1 MSILQQ
7 ARVLITSVPYAAFLL
22 WPTIYLYYAIY
33 VYQPYVVFL
42 ARLPIYIL
50 TNLIVYGLSYVLT
63 GSKERAT
70 LGSAVFFITNLV
82 LIRSGTQLPL
92 LRTLHE
98 VWNVHPEA
106 LAIPLL
112 ILPLLRLIQI
122 GQRVAH
128 FIHLSVLAMTILLH
142 ARLGIRQVRDHFYL
156 RKPWPSACPE
166 AALQDSTFRYPDIYC
181 LVFDAFSEPDTLE
194 RYLHLSFSY
203 PDSLLQ
209 KGFLLSSLSL
219 SYNTT
224 LPALYHFS
232 SPDKLPLS
240 PSELV
245 SYMNQKRAY
254 DIMAYSSLPRVLRE
268 KGYYLTGH
276 LPMYYALQSM
286 PCFHFHS
293 YYNIFDMNFPYAS
306 RWSHYAWNS
315 ITFARSLSI
324 SRQSRPVFY
333 YYHLLTSHLPYV
345 FDADGRYLRDRGD
358 NLNNLRASFTYTEKV
373 LLQVVSDIQRGRTG
387 NPRPYAILIFSDHG
401 PYIRGMPPYHLPPDT
416 ARRIA
421 RSAIAALYTS
431 WTLPDSTRE
440 AFLKATSHHDLGRI
454 ILQIANPIKRQVSP
468 LSPSPETL

>member
-7 ARVLITSVPYAAFLL
+7 ARVLVTSVPYAAFLL

-33 VYQPYVVFL
+33 FRQPYVVFL

-50 TNLIVYGLSYVLT
+50 TNLIVYGLSYLLT

-112 ILPLLRLIQI
+112 TLPLLRLIQI

-128 FIHLSVLAMTILLH
+128 FIHLSVLVMTILLH
-142 ARLGIRQVRDHFYL
+142 ASLSIRQVRDHFYL

-181 LVFDAFSEPDTLE
+181 LVLDAFGEPDTLE

-219 SYNTT
+219 PYSVTIH
-224 LPALYHFS
+224 ALYYFS

-240 PSELV
+240 PPELE
-245 SYMNQKRAY
+245 SYMNQKKAY
-254 DIMAYSSLPRVLRE
+254 DIIAYSSLPKVLRE
-268 KGYYLTGH
+268 KGYYLTGP
-276 LPMYYALQSM
+276 LPMYCALQPM

-293 YYNIFDMNFPYAS
+293 YYNIFETNFAYAS
-306 RWSHYAWNS
+306 RWSHYAWHC

-324 SRQSRPVFY
+324 SQQSRPVFY
-333 YYHLLTSHLPYV
+333 YYHPLTSHWPYV
-345 FDADGRYLRDRGD
+345 FDADGRYLRDRED
-358 NLNNLRASFTYTEKV
+358 NLNTLRASFTYTEKV

-401 PYIRGMPPYHLPPDT
+401 PNKLGEPPYHLPPDT
-416 ARRIA
+416 AQRIA

-440 AFLKATSHHDLGRI
+440 AFLKATNHHDLGRI

-468 LSPSPETL
+468 LSPSPETR

>member
-7 ARVLITSVPYAAFLL
+7 ARVLVTSVPYAAFLL

-33 VYQPYVVFL
+33 FRQPYVVFL

-50 TNLIVYGLSYVLT
+50 TNLIVYGLSYLLT

-112 ILPLLRLIQI
+112 TLPLLRLIQI

-128 FIHLSVLAMTILLH
+128 FIHLSVLVMTILLH
-142 ARLGIRQVRDHFYL
+142 ASLSIRQVRDHFYL

-181 LVFDAFSEPDTLE
+181 LVLDAFGEPDTLE

-219 SYNTT
+219 PYSVTIH
-224 LPALYHFS
+224 ALYYFS

-240 PSELV
+240 PPELE
-245 SYMNQKRAY
+245 SYMNQKKAY
-254 DIMAYSSLPRVLRE
+254 DIIAYSSLPKVLRE
-268 KGYYLTGH
+268 KGYYLTGP
-276 LPMYYALQSM
+276 LPMYCALQPM

-293 YYNIFDMNFPYAS
+293 YYNIFETNFAYAS
-306 RWSHYAWNS
+306 RWSHYAWHC

-333 YYHLLTSHLPYV
+333 YYHPLTSHWPYV
-345 FDADGRYLRDRGD
+345 FDADGRYLRDRED
-358 NLNNLRASFTYTEKV
+358 NLNTLRASFTYTEKV

-401 PYIRGMPPYHLPPDT
+401 PNKLGEPPYHLPPDT
-416 ARRIA
+416 AQRIA

-440 AFLKATSHHDLGRI
+440 AFLKATNHHDLGRI

-468 LSPSPETL
+468 LSPSPETR

>member
-1 MSILQQ
+1 M
-7 ARVLITSVPYAAFLL
+7 
-22 WPTIYLYYAIY
+22 
-33 VYQPYVVFL
+33 
-42 ARLPIYIL
+42 
-50 TNLIVYGLSYVLT
+50 
-63 GSKERAT
+63 
-70 LGSAVFFITNLV
+70 

-112 ILPLLRLIQI
+112 TLPLLRLIQI
-122 GQRVAH
+122 GQRVTH

-142 ARLGIRQVRDHFYL
+142 ARLAIRQFRDHFYL

-181 LVFDAFSEPDTLE
+181 LVFDAFGEPDTIE
-194 RYLHLSFSY
+194 RYLHLPFSY

-209 KGFLLSSLSL
+209 KGFILSSLSL
-219 SYNTT
+219 SYDVTIY
-224 LPALYHFS
+224 ALYCFTLS
-232 SPDKLPLS
+232 DKLPLS
-240 PSELV
+240 LPELE
-245 SYMNQKRAY
+245 SYMNQKKIY
-254 DIMAYSSLPRVLRE
+254 DIIAYSSLPQVLRE
-268 KGYYLTGH
+268 KGYYLTGP
-276 LPMYYALQSM
+276 LPMYYALQCM

-306 RWSHYAWNS
+306 WWSHYAWHS

-324 SRQSRPVFY
+324 SRHSRPVFY
-333 YYHLLTSHLPYV
+333 YYHLLTAHRPYV
-345 FDADGRYLRDRGD
+345 FDADGQYLRNRED
-358 NLNNLRASFTYTEKV
+358 NLRTLKASLTYTEKV
-373 LLQVVSDIQRGRTG
+373 LLQVVSDIQRDRRG

-401 PYIRGMPPYHLPPDT
+401 LYNLGRPPYHLPPDT
-416 ARRIA
+416 AQRIA

-440 AFLKATSHHDLGRI
+440 AFLKATDHHDLGRV

-468 LSPSPETL
+468 LSPSAETL

>member
-7 ARVLITSVPYAAFLL
+7 ARVLVTSVPYAAFLL

-33 VYQPYVVFL
+33 FRQPYVVFL

-50 TNLIVYGLSYVLT
+50 TNLIVYGLSYLLT

-112 ILPLLRLIQI
+112 TLPLLRLIQI

-128 FIHLSVLAMTILLH
+128 FIHLSVLVMTILLH
-142 ARLGIRQVRDHFYL
+142 ASLSIRQVRDHFYL

-181 LVFDAFSEPDTLE
+181 LVLDAFGEPDTLE

-219 SYNTT
+219 PYSVTIH
-224 LPALYHFS
+224 ALYYFS

-240 PSELV
+240 PPELE
-245 SYMNQKRAY
+245 SYMNQKKAY
-254 DIMAYSSLPRVLRE
+254 DIIAYSSLPKVLRE
-268 KGYYLTGH
+268 KGYYLTGP
-276 LPMYYALQSM
+276 LPMYCALQPM

-293 YYNIFDMNFPYAS
+293 YYNIFETNFAYAS
-306 RWSHYAWNS
+306 RWSHYAWHC

-333 YYHLLTSHLPYV
+333 YYHLLTSHWPYV
-345 FDADGRYLRDRGD
+345 FDADGRYLRDRED
-358 NLNNLRASFTYTEKV
+358 NLNTLRASFTYTEKV

-401 PYIRGMPPYHLPPDT
+401 PNKLGEPPYHLPPDT
-416 ARRIA
+416 AQRIA

-440 AFLKATSHHDLGRI
+440 AFLKATNHHDLGRF

-468 LSPSPETL
+468 LSPSPETR

>member
-7 ARVLITSVPYAAFLL
+7 ARVLVTSVPYAAFLL

-33 VYQPYVVFL
+33 LYQPYVVFL

-50 TNLIVYGLSYVLT
+50 TNLIVYGLSYLLT

-112 ILPLLRLIQI
+112 TLPLLRLIQI

-156 RKPWPSACPE
+156 RKPSPTACPE
-166 AALQDSTFRYPDIYC
+166 AASRDSTFRYPDIYC
-181 LVFDAFSEPDTLE
+181 LVFDAFGEPDTLE

-209 KGFLLSSLSL
+209 RGFLLSSLSL
-219 SYNTT
+219 PYNATIH
-224 LPALYHFS
+224 ALYYFV
-232 SPDKLPLS
+232 SPDKPPLS
-240 PSELV
+240 PPALE
-245 SYMNQKRAY
+245 SYMMQKKTY
-254 DIMAYSSLPRVLRE
+254 DIIAYSSLPQVLRE
-268 KGYYLTGH
+268 KGYYLTGP

-293 YYNIFDMNFPYAS
+293 YYNIFGMSFPYTS
-306 RWSHYAWNS
+306 RWSTYAWHS
-315 ITFARSLSI
+315 ITFARSMSI

-333 YYHLLTSHLPYV
+333 YYHLLTSHWPYV
-345 FDADGRYLRDRGD
+345 FDADGRYLRNRED
-358 NLNNLRASFTYTEKV
+358 NLNTLRASFTYTEKV

-401 PYIRGMPPYHLPPDT
+401 PYELGRPPYHLPPDT
-416 ARRIA
+416 AQRIA

-440 AFLKATSHHDLGRI
+440 AFLKATDHHDLGRI

-468 LSPSPETL
+468 PSPSPETL

>member
-1 MSILQQ
+1 M
-7 ARVLITSVPYAAFLL
+7 ITSVPYAAFLL

-33 VYQPYVVFL
+33 LYQPYVVVLL

-63 GSKERAT
+63 GSKERAA
-70 LGSAVFFITNLV
+70 LGSTVFFITNLV

-98 VWNVHPEA
+98 VWMCIPKP

-112 ILPLLRLIQI
+112 TLPLRLIQI

-156 RKPWPSACPE
+156 RKPSPTACPE
-166 AALQDSTFRYPDIYC
+166 AASQDSTFRYPDIYC
-181 LVFDAFSEPDTLE
+181 LVFDAFGEPDTLE

-209 KGFLLSSLSL
+209 RGFLLSSLSL
-219 SYNTT
+219 PYNATIH
-224 LPALYHFS
+224 ALYYFV
-232 SPDKLPLS
+232 SPDKPPFS
-240 PSELV
+240 PPELE
-245 SYMNQKRAY
+245 SYMMQKKNY
-254 DIMAYSSLPRVLRE
+254 DIIAYSSLPQVLRE
-268 KGYYLTGH
+268 KGYYLTGP

-293 YYNIFDMNFPYAS
+293 YYNIFGMSFPYTS
-306 RWSHYAWNS
+306 RWSTYAWHS
-315 ITFARSLSI
+315 ITFARSMSI

-333 YYHLLTSHLPYV
+333 YYHLLTSHWPYV
-345 FDADGRYLRDRGD
+345 FDADGRYLRDRED
-358 NLNNLRASFTYTEKV
+358 NLNTLRASFTYTEKV
-373 LLQVVSDIQRGRTG
+373 LLQVVSDIQRGRRG

-401 PYIRGMPPYHLPPDT
+401 PYELGGPPYHLPPDQPSGL
-416 ARRIA
+416 REVP
-421 RSAIAALYTS
+421 L
-431 WTLPDSTRE
+431 LPCIR
-440 AFLKATSHHDLGRI
+440 LGPY
-454 ILQIANPIKRQVSP
+454 QIAPGRPFSKRPITTTWAGSSSK
-468 LSPSPETL
+468 

>member
-1 MSILQQ
+1 
-7 ARVLITSVPYAAFLL
+7 
-22 WPTIYLYYAIY
+22 
-33 VYQPYVVFL
+33 
-42 ARLPIYIL
+42 
-50 TNLIVYGLSYVLT
+50 
-63 GSKERAT
+63 
-70 LGSAVFFITNLV
+70 LV
-82 LIRSGTQLPL
+82 
-92 LRTLHE
+92 
-98 VWNVHPEA
+98 
-106 LAIPLL
+106 
-112 ILPLLRLIQI
+112 
-122 GQRVAH
+122 
-128 FIHLSVLAMTILLH
+128 
-142 ARLGIRQVRDHFYL
+142 IRQVRDHFYL

-181 LVFDAFSEPDTLE
+181 LVFDAFGEPDTLE

-219 SYNTT
+219 SYNATIH
-224 LPALYHFS
+224 ALYYFS

-240 PSELV
+240 PPELE
-245 SYMNQKRAY
+245 SYMNQKKAY
-254 DIMAYSSLPRVLRE
+254 DIIAYSSLPKVLRE
-268 KGYYLTGH
+268 KGYYLTGP

-293 YYNIFDMNFPYAS
+293 YYNIFGMSFPYTS
-306 RWSHYAWNS
+306 RWSTYAWHS

-333 YYHLLTSHLPYV
+333 YYHLLTSHWPYV
-345 FDADGRYLRDRGD
+345 FDADGRYLRNRED
-358 NLNNLRASFTYTEKV
+358 NLNTLRASFTYTEKV

-401 PYIRGMPPYHLPPDT
+401 PYELGGPPYHLPPDT
-416 ARRIA
+416 AQRIA

-440 AFLKATSHHDLGRI
+440 AFLKATNHHDLGRI

-468 LSPSPETL
+468 PSPSPETL

>member
-33 VYQPYVVFL
+33 LYQPYVVFL

-50 TNLIVYGLSYVLT
+50 INLIIYGLSYLLT

-112 ILPLLRLIQI
+112 TLPLLRLIQI

-128 FIHLSVLAMTILLH
+128 FIHLSVLSMIILLH
-142 ARLGIRQVRDHFYL
+142 ARLSIREVRNHFYL
-156 RKPWPSACPE
+156 HKPSPTACPE

-181 LVFDAFSEPDTLE
+181 LVFDAFGEPDTLE

-219 SYNTT
+219 SYNATIY
-224 LPALYHFS
+224 ALYYFS

-240 PSELV
+240 PPELE
-245 SYMNQKRAY
+245 SYINQKRAY
-254 DIMAYSSLPRVLRE
+254 DIIAYSSLPQVLRE
-268 KGYYLTGH
+268 KGYYLTGP
-276 LPMYYALQSM
+276 LPMYYNLQSM

-293 YYNIFDMNFPYAS
+293 YYNIFGMSFPYNS
-306 RWSHYAWNS
+306 RWSTYAWHS
-315 ITFARSLSI
+315 ITFATSMSI

-333 YYHLLTSHLPYV
+333 YYHLLTSHWPYV
-345 FDADGRYLRDRGD
+345 FDADGRYLRNRED
-358 NLNNLRASFTYTEKV
+358 NLNTLRASFTYTEKV
-373 LLQVVSDIQRGRTG
+373 LLQVVSDIQRDRRG

-401 PYIRGMPPYHLPPDT
+401 PYELEGPPYHLPPDT
-416 ARRIA
+416 AQRIA

-440 AFLKATSHHDLGRI
+440 AFLKATNHHDLGRI